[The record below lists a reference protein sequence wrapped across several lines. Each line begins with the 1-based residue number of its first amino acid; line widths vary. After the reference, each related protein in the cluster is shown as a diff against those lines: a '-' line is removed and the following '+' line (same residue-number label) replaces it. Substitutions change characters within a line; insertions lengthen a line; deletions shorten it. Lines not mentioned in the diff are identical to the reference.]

1 MIEAQQKAQLESL
14 QKAKDAQEKKLKEAE
29 ASASAAAASQD
40 NDDADDQVKKT
51 DIAAIEVEDDFDL
64 DDI

>member
-1 MIEAQQKAQLESL
+1 MIEAQQKAQLASL
-14 QKAKDAQEKKLKEAE
+14 QKAKDDQEKKQETQ
-29 ASASAAAASQD
+29 ASAAASD
-40 NDDADDQVKKT
+40 VKKDGDVDTAVSKT